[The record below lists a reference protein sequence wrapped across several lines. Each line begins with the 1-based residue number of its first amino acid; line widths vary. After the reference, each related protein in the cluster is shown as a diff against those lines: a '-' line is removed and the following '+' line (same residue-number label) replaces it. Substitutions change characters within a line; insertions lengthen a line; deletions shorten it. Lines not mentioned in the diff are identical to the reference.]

1 MLEAVRMQRWDG
13 VGAGVPVAKA
23 VIQQDLPDRVLPDG
37 SCQATPSEPLRKR
50 LSGSKTGKLS
60 QVARARNKKKRRK
73 TRMTARGSV
82 YFLLFNLG
90 MKNVQQKNRRFA
102 ANPPLKIGTSQR
114 QMFY

>member
-73 TRMTARGSV
+73 TRMTIARGSV

-90 MKNVQQKNRRFA
+90 MKN
-102 ANPPLKIGTSQR
+102 LK
-114 QMFY
+114 